1 MTRIIG
7 IANQKGGVGKTT
19 TAINLSSALAHF
31 KRRILLIDLDPQSDA
46 TRGLGFDASLLNRSV
61 YDVLASSYDINKVIK
76 RTALKYLDLIPSS
89 LKLVS
94 LDSILTD
101 KVEDKTTLLREALK
115 NLKKEYDYV
124 IIDCPPSLG
133 ILNHNSMVA
142 SHSILIPVQ
151 CEYFALEAVAT
162 TLAAISKVQ
171 RSANSKLEIE
181 GFLLTMYDSRTR
193 LGTEITTQIRGL
205 FKENTFLATI
215 PRNISIP
222 ESSSKGL
229 PVTLYRP
236 SSAGSLAYFSLAR
249 EVMDKEHSH

>member
-1 MTRIIG
+1 MVRIIG

-31 KRRILLIDLDPQSDA
+31 KRKILLIDMDPQSDA
-46 TRGLGFDASLLNRSV
+46 SRGLGLDPSLLTRSI
-61 YDVLASSYDINKVIK
+61 YDVLASNYDINKVIK
-76 RTALKYLDLIPSS
+76 RTALKYLDIIPSS
-89 LKLVS
+89 LKLAS
-94 LDSILTD
+94 LDSFLSD
-101 KVEDKTTLLREALK
+101 KVSDKTIILRDSLV
-115 NLKKEYDYV
+115 NIKKEYDYI

-133 ILNHNSMVA
+133 ILNINSLVA
-142 SHSILIPVQ
+142 ASGILIPVQ

-162 TLAAISKVQ
+162 TLAAVSRVQ
-171 RSANSKLEIE
+171 KANNAKLGIE

-205 FKENTFLATI
+205 FKENTFLTTI

-222 ESSSKGL
+222 EASSKGI

-236 SSAGSLAYFSLAR
+236 SSSGSLAYFSLAR
-249 EVMDKEHSH
+249 EVMDKEEPI